1 MTKVIGFF
9 LFKNVNKKA
18 ESLKYTVKI
27 NSLFSK
33 SSNFKN
39 LYDLYIEMSSFT

>member
-9 LFKNVNKKA
+9 FLKNVNKKA
-18 ESLKYTVKI
+18 ERLNYTVNI

-39 LYDLYIEMSSFT
+39 LDDFYV